1 MSHSLDHNIPRTN
14 TSPNQSRESEE
25 QVSPAED
32 PPPDELT
39 PLVPPRGT
47 SAADASSPPTLRRT
61 LTFINGL
68 AIVTDIQ
75 IGSGIFTSPSAV
87 LRDIATPVPVV
98 LVWVAAGALAWTG
111 ANCFIELGSRIPR
124 NGGIQEYLRSIY
136 GDACA
141 CVATWTLIFIVKPC
155 SIAMMCLVFAEYLLN
170 LSTLD
175 TAANPWIAKSV
186 AFGALLVV
194 TAVNSVGTRVSTR
207 IANVF
212 FALKLLGLASII
224 VLGLVYG
231 LASNSGMSTSPGNYH
246 DEHHLHVHFQENSQP
261 VGNMGLW
268 GNMGTY
274 TDAIL
279 AAMWAYSGWEA
290 V

>member
-1 MSHSLDHNIPRTN
+1 MPQSLSHDVPHAEI
-14 TSPNQSRESEE
+14 SPNQSRDDPDEVDPSE
-25 QVSPAED
+25 A
-32 PPPDELT
+32 PPSDELT
-39 PLVPPRGT
+39 PLLGS
-47 SAADASSPPTLRRT
+47 SATDFSSPLPLRRT

-87 LRDIATPVPVV
+87 LRDIASPIPVI

-124 NGGIQEYLRSIY
+124 NGGIQEYLRYIY

-141 CVATWTLIFIVKPC
+141 CIATWTLILIVKPC

-170 LSTLD
+170 LSMLSREANVWLLKSIAMGTL
-175 TAANPWIAKSV
+175 V
-186 AFGALLVV
+186 LV
-194 TAVNSVGTRVSTR
+194 TLVNSIGTRVSAR

-212 FALKLLGLASII
+212 FALKLLGLGSI
-224 VLGLVYG
+224 VVMGLTFGMVG
-231 LASNSGMSTSPGNYH
+231 GEGMSTNLGDH
-246 DEHHLHVHFQENSQP
+246 QDENKVDGYPQEDSHSFTSTS
-261 VGNMGLW
+261 LW
-268 GNMGTY
+268 TIMGTY